1 MESNHKRIQ
10 VVNRSQTITANTTL
24 MPEGFGGWIALNI
37 GTGVVKVDGFVL
49 RPNMA
54 VDLSHMPWYV
64 TWNSPIPVEVETGGV
79 LRITRLK
86 YNVIDE

>member
-1 MESNHKRIQ
+1 MDKHKKIR

-37 GTGVVKVDGFVL
+37 GTSKVKVDGFVL
-49 RPNMA
+49 QPNMA
-54 VDLSHMPWYV
+54 VDLSHLPWYV
-64 TWNSPIPVEVETGGV
+64 TWDSPIPVEVETGGV

-86 YNVIDE
+86 YNVIDD